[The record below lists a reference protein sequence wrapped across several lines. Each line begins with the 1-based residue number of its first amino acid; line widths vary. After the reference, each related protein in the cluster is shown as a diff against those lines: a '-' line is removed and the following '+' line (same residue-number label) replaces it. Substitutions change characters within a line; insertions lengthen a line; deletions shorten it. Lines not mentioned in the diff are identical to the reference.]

1 MKEQWIPA
9 LMFWPEKRIN
19 QAFREAARGI
29 KAGDELKALRIFYR
43 RMQFLLKTS
52 GKIDMSTGLYE
63 GAITAARY
71 EKPLLEKD
79 IAVIS
84 GDTA

>member
-1 MKEQWIPA
+1 MKEQRIPA

-19 QAFREAARGI
+19 QTFQEAARGI

-43 RMQFLLKTS
+43 RMQSFLKTS
-52 GKIDMSTGLYE
+52 AKIDMSTGLYE
-63 GAITAARY
+63 GAIIAARY
-71 EKPLLEKD
+71 EKPLVEKD

-84 GDTA
+84 GGTV